1 MEDVN
6 KLFSNAIDNEFSK
19 NPAIAGDG
27 FNYKRMINNENSSRD
42 KKIITLIDIEKKHN
56 KTKDSTEYIN
66 FLKKQLR
73 KGAAVEKE
81 HTDNV
86 NIAKKI
92 AKDHL
97 WEDPNYYTKLAKMET
112 KEATSSGSSGGYVAP
127 LFPNLESMS
136 EACWKGYRRVGG
148 KMKNGKM
155 VPNCVPI
162 KENVW
167 TEVNFKPIFNEAK
180 VEAKEATTSSSTG
193 SYEVPGM
200 WAKSMRKKDWGGKKK
215 TQIPGGKFVQIKKKC
230 LKYPYCNQGDIG
242 AIKLTEQNKTAPQKS
257 GTWNP
262 FSLFNGMINSITPT
276 KVKKVSL
283 IFPLQS
289 WEFFVNK
296 IFKALGIVT
305 GIFTSLNDALKFV
318 QTLKSQNVKVDELII
333 GSHGKTGTLLMTQ
346 KDSSNIV
353 GNPYSFDNSFLEGI
367 RGIIHNRSRVFFT
380 ACHGADFLDGLKD
393 AAEKLG
399 TGVYGSA
406 GIYNPVTNQSEKG
419 FYYCSPKQIPQS
431 NSSINPIQVDKYG
444 YISLHIKGKYEPY
457 GDLPYVIK
465 FNNSVFGVAVP
476 PINGQTS
483 DNYLLDTNS
492 SPFRKDGEEIFVFDF
507 LFLKLVLDNF
517 IKSGLDKQIM
527 VNLKK
532 MGVNSKPALI
542 NYLTSKINS
551 GEIIFEVKLNNGFV
565 NIKKL
570 EKIRENKQINNKFLL
585 TNKFCTKVDGS
596 PISWL
601 SNIFNY

>member
-6 KLFSNAIDNEFSK
+6 KLFNNAIDNEFSK

-112 KEATSSGSSGGYVAP
+112 KEATGSGSSGGYVAP
-127 LFPNLESMS
+127 LFPNLESMT

-200 WAKSMRKKDWGGKKK
+200 WAKSTKKKDWRGKSK

-230 LKYPYCNQGDIG
+230 LKYPYCNQGDTG
-242 AIKLTEQNKTAPQKS
+242 AIKLTEQN
-257 GTWNP
+257 
-262 FSLFNGMINSITPT
+262 M
-276 KVKKVSL
+276 
-283 IFPLQS
+283 
-289 WEFFVNK
+289 NK
-296 IFKALGIVT
+296 
-305 GIFTSLNDALKFV
+305 
-318 QTLKSQNVKVDELII
+318 
-333 GSHGKTGTLLMTQ
+333 
-346 KDSSNIV
+346 
-353 GNPYSFDNSFLEGI
+353 
-367 RGIIHNRSRVFFT
+367 
-380 ACHGADFLDGLKD
+380 
-393 AAEKLG
+393 
-399 TGVYGSA
+399 
-406 GIYNPVTNQSEKG
+406 
-419 FYYCSPKQIPQS
+419 KQIPNTAQELIRS
-431 NSSINPIQVDKYG
+431 MPTDLKKLFFDQWGAKQATKWHPEGNSLKHIILVLRRAYNKFGDDPNMIMAALFHDLGKMDTYAINPKTGDPTAYG
-444 YISLHIKGKYEPY
+444 H
-457 GDLPYVIK
+457 D
-465 FNNSVFGVAVP
+465 A
-476 PINGQTS
+476 
-483 DNYLLDTNS
+483 
-492 SPFRKDGEEIFVFDF
+492 
-507 LFLKLVLDNF
+507 
-517 IKSGLDKQIM
+517 KSGDYVKQYADWILSFEGTNIDVIEYLVINHMKMKPSTWSVMKQAKKDPIEQNPAFDKLQD
-527 VNLKK
+527 
-532 MGVNSKPALI
+532 
-542 NYLTSKINS
+542 
-551 GEIIFEVKLNNGFV
+551 FETIDIGGISEATLNTPRYQRI
-565 NIKKL
+565 IKKVAD
-570 EKIRENKQINNKFLL
+570 KWNISENKVIN
-585 TNKFCTKVDGS
+585 
-596 PISWL
+596 IL
-601 SNIFNY
+601 SNK

>member
-112 KEATSSGSSGGYVAP
+112 KEATGSGSSGGYVAP

-200 WAKSMRKKDWGGKKK
+200 WAKSTKKKDWRGKSK

-230 LKYPYCNQGDIG
+230 LKYPYCNQGDTG
-242 AIKLTEQNKTAPQKS
+242 AIKLTEQN
-257 GTWNP
+257 
-262 FSLFNGMINSITPT
+262 M
-276 KVKKVSL
+276 
-283 IFPLQS
+283 
-289 WEFFVNK
+289 NK
-296 IFKALGIVT
+296 
-305 GIFTSLNDALKFV
+305 
-318 QTLKSQNVKVDELII
+318 
-333 GSHGKTGTLLMTQ
+333 
-346 KDSSNIV
+346 
-353 GNPYSFDNSFLEGI
+353 
-367 RGIIHNRSRVFFT
+367 
-380 ACHGADFLDGLKD
+380 
-393 AAEKLG
+393 
-399 TGVYGSA
+399 
-406 GIYNPVTNQSEKG
+406 
-419 FYYCSPKQIPQS
+419 KQIPNTAQELIRS
-431 NSSINPIQVDKYG
+431 MPTDLKKLFFDQWGAKQATKWHPEGNSLKHIILVLRRAYNKFGDDPNMIMAALFHDLGKMDTYAINPKTGDPTAYG
-444 YISLHIKGKYEPY
+444 H
-457 GDLPYVIK
+457 DV
-465 FNNSVFGVAVP
+465 
-476 PINGQTS
+476 
-483 DNYLLDTNS
+483 
-492 SPFRKDGEEIFVFDF
+492 
-507 LFLKLVLDNF
+507 
-517 IKSGLDKQIM
+517 KSGDYVKQYADWILSFEGTNIDVIEYLVINHM
-527 VNLKK
+527 KMKPSTWSVMKQAKK
-532 MGVNSKPALI
+532 DPIEQNPAFKSLQD
-542 NYLTSKINS
+542 
-551 GEIIFEVKLNNGFV
+551 FETIDIGGISEATLNTPRYQRI
-565 NIKKL
+565 IKKVAD
-570 EKIRENKQINNKFLL
+570 KWNISENKVINIVSNK
-585 TNKFCTKVDGS
+585 
-596 PISWL
+596 
-601 SNIFNY
+601 

>member
-97 WEDPNYYTKLAKMET
+97 WEDPDYYTKLAKMET
-112 KEATSSGSSGGYVAP
+112 KEATGSGSSGGYVAP
-127 LFPNLESMS
+127 LFPNLESMT

-162 KENVW
+162 KESIW
-167 TEVNFKPIFNEAK
+167 TEVNFKPIFNESK
-180 VEAKEATTSSSTG
+180 VEAKEATTTASTG
-193 SYEVPGM
+193 SYEVPGA

-230 LKYPYCNQGDIG
+230 LKYPYCNQGDTG
-242 AIKLTEQNKTAPQKS
+242 AIKLTEQNKTTPQKS

-262 FSLFNGMINSITPT
+262 FSLFNGMVKSITPT
-276 KVKKVSL
+276 RVKKVSL

-305 GIFTSLNDALKFV
+305 GVYTSLADALKFV

-333 GSHGKTGTLLMTQ
+333 GSHGKRGALLMTQ
-346 KDSSNIV
+346 KDSSNMV
-353 GNPYSFDNSFLEGI
+353 SNPYSFDNSFLEGI
-367 RGIIHNRSRVFFT
+367 RGIIHNRSKVFFT

-431 NSSINPIQVDKYG
+431 NSSINPIELDNKG
-444 YISLHIKGKYEPY
+444 YISLHIKDKYETF
-457 GDLPYVIK
+457 GNLPYSIK

-483 DNYLLDTNS
+483 DSYLLDTNS

-507 LFLKLVLDNF
+507 LFLNLVINN
-517 IKSGLDKQIM
+517 IVKSGLKDQAM
-527 VNLKK
+527 GNLKK
-532 MGVNSKPALI
+532 MGINGKQSLI

-551 GEIIFEVKLNNGFV
+551 GEIVFEVKLNNAFI